1 MTAAQRRASVA
12 GISLSPLTFG
22 SMRVDRV
29 GDADAVA
36 RLIEQALDLGVTTFH
51 VSSEYATWP
60 LFQDAWR
67 TVRPDPATTRIIAKV
82 GVPHFGETRFDPQTF
97 ADKID
102 QYRAA
107 LNVDRIAVVQWL
119 LRHDLKDEPARL
131 AILDDQSADI
141 ADCVTGLK
149 ASGTIGAM
157 VSFPYTRGIA
167 ERALDHAACDGLAL
181 YCNPLE
187 LEMTDLFDQA
197 GDRGKAV
204 VAIRPFAAGRLFTE
218 TTFTARDAL
227 AVSLAHPAVATVVA
241 SVSSSAR
248 LNEIADIAMN
258 IQPDAARWRGLIAA
272 AQGAADV

>member
-1 MTAAQRRASVA
+1 MNAAQRRASVA

-36 RLIEQALDLGVTTFH
+36 RLIAQALDLGVTTFH
-51 VSSEYATWP
+51 VSSEYATWS

-67 TVRPDPATTRIIAKV
+67 KVRPDPATTRIIAKV
-82 GVPHFGETRFDPQTF
+82 GVPHFGEARFDPQAF

-102 QYRAA
+102 LYREA
-107 LNVDRIAVVQWL
+107 LNVDRIDLVQWL

-131 AILDDQSADI
+131 AIFDDQSTDI
-141 ADCVTGLK
+141 AGCVAGLT
-149 ASGTIGAM
+149 ASGTIGGM

-187 LEMTDLFDQA
+187 LEMADLFDPA
-197 GDRGKAV
+197 AERDKAV
-204 VAIRPFAAGRLFTE
+204 IAIRPFAAGRLFSE

-248 LNEIADIAMN
+248 LKEIADLAMS
-258 IQPDAARWRGLIAA
+258 IQPDAARWPGLIAA

>member
-1 MTAAQRRASVA
+1 MNAVVRRASVA

-67 TVRPDPATTRIIAKV
+67 KVQSDPATTRIIAKV
-82 GVPHFGETRFDPQTF
+82 GVPHFGQARFDPQAF

-102 QYRAA
+102 QYRDA
-107 LNVDRIAVVQWL
+107 LNVDRIDVVQWL

-131 AILDDQSADI
+131 AIFDNQSTDI

-149 ASGTIGAM
+149 TAGTIGAM

-187 LEMTDLFDQA
+187 LEMSDLFDQA
-197 GDRGKAV
+197 AEREKAV
-204 VAIRPFAAGRLFTE
+204 VAIRPFAAGRLFSE
-218 TTFTARDAL
+218 TAFTARDAL

-241 SVSSSAR
+241 SVSSPAR
-248 LNEIADIAMN
+248 LKEIADIAMS
-258 IQPDAARWRGLIAA
+258 IQPDAARWPGLIAA

>member
-1 MTAAQRRASVA
+1 MNAAQRRASVA

-22 SMRVDRV
+22 SMRVDRM

-36 RLIEQALDLGVTTFH
+36 RLIAQTLDLGVTTFH

-67 TVRPDPATTRIIAKV
+67 KARPDPVTTRIIAKV
-82 GVPHFGETRFDPQTF
+82 GVPHFGEARFDPQTF

-102 QYRAA
+102 LYRDA
-107 LNVDRIAVVQWL
+107 LHVDRIDVVQWL

-131 AILDDQSADI
+131 AIFDDQSTDI
-141 ADCVTGLK
+141 ANCVAGLK
-149 ASGTIGAM
+149 ASETIGAM

-167 ERALDHAACDGLAL
+167 ERALDHDACDGLAV

-187 LEMTDLFDQA
+187 LEMTDLFDEA
-197 GDRGKAV
+197 AERDKAV
-204 VAIRPFAAGRLFTE
+204 VAIRPFASGRLFSA

-227 AVSLAHPAVATVVA
+227 AVSLSHPAVATVVA

-248 LNEIADIAMN
+248 RKEIADLAMS
-258 IQPDAARWRGLIAA
+258 IQPDAAHWSSLVRAA
-272 AQGAADV
+272 EEAPDV

>member
-1 MTAAQRRASVA
+1 VSAAQRRASVA

-29 GDADAVA
+29 GNADAVA

-60 LFQDAWR
+60 LFRDAWR
-67 TVRPDPATTRIIAKV
+67 RVRPDPATTRIIAKV
-82 GVPHFGETRFDPQTF
+82 GVPHFGEARFDPQTF

-102 QYRAA
+102 QYRDA
-107 LNVDRIAVVQWL
+107 LNVDRIDVVQWL

-131 AILDDQSADI
+131 AIFDNQSAEI
-141 ADCVTGLK
+141 VRCVVALE
-149 ASGTIGAM
+149 ASGTIGGT

-167 ERALDHAACDGLAL
+167 ERALAHAACDGLAL

-197 GDRGKAV
+197 LHRTKAV
-204 VAIRPFAAGRLFTE
+204 IAIRPFAAGRLFSE

-227 AVSLAHPAVATVVA
+227 AVSLTHPAVATVVA
-241 SVSSSAR
+241 SVSSSVR
-248 LNEIADIAMN
+248 LKEIADLAMS
-258 IQPDAARWRGLIAA
+258 IQPDAARWPGLIAA
-272 AQGAADV
+272 AQGAPDV

>member
-1 MTAAQRRASVA
+1 M
-12 GISLSPLTFG
+12 SLSPLTFG

-67 TVRPDPATTRIIAKV
+67 KARPDPAATRIIAKV
-82 GVPHFGETRFDPQTF
+82 GVPHFGEARFDAQAF

-107 LNVDRIAVVQWL
+107 LNADRIDIVQWL
-119 LRHDLKDEPARL
+119 LRHDLKDEPGRL
-131 AILDDQSADI
+131 AVFDDQSADI
-141 ADCVTGLK
+141 ATCVAGLK
-149 ASGTIGAM
+149 GSGAIGAM

-187 LEMTDLFDQA
+187 LGMSDLFDQA
-197 GDRGKAV
+197 AERDRAV
-204 VAIRPFAAGRLFTE
+204 VVIRPFAAGRLFSE

-248 LNEIADIAMN
+248 LKEIADLAMN
-258 IQPDAARWRGLIAA
+258 IQPDAAHWSGLIAA
-272 AQGAADV
+272 AQGASDV